1 MRAIVQHSFGGP
13 EVLQVAE
20 VPRPVPGATEVLV
33 RVHAVSINPVEPVIR
48 SGAFPLIGQPP
59 FTLGW
64 DLSGVVE
71 EVDPGVNRF
80 RVGDE
85 VYGMPYF
92 PKAAG
97 GYAEYV
103 VAPSRQLVR
112 KPSGLTHAEA
122 AALPLAGLT
131 AWQMLVDIAE
141 LQAGQRVLI
150 HGAGGGVGHLAVQ
163 IAKARGAYVI
173 GTASAGKHEFL
184 RGLGADKL
192 IDYRTTDFVDVV
204 RDVDVVLETIGG
216 GTAERSLSTLR
227 KGGILVTAVEKASTA
242 LPKLAAAAGVR
253 FAGISVEPDVV
264 GLEAL
269 TQLVESGKLHPYVQQ
284 TLPLENAAK
293 AHELVEQG
301 NVQGKI
307 VLTA

>member
-1 MRAIVQHSFGGP
+1 MRAIVQQSFGGP

-33 RVHAVSINPVEPVIR
+33 RVRAVSINPVEPIIR

-92 PKAAG
+92 PKAAS

-204 RDVDVVLETIGG
+204 RDVDVVLETIGD

-284 TLPLENAAK
+284 TMPFENAAK